1 MKSKILL
8 MLVCALGLVACQ
20 NVQMS
25 KSEPPNVTMN
35 YDLPG
40 APDKQPKLGT
50 DTPELAKLEA
60 GNLVDFR
67 LENSRG
73 NSPRLLLVVMGRVV
87 DENSNEI
94 IAVDTPFASGAYTL
108 KLTRG
113 NNNRQEIASG
123 KNGYYKYSLIDITG
137 NGNNNRPPL
146 DPKIRVGP
154 GN

>member
-8 MLVCALGLVACQ
+8 MLVCTFGLAACQ

-25 KSEPPNVTMN
+25 ESGPPNVTMN
-35 YDLPG
+35 YVLPDDIKSPPG
-40 APDKQPKLGT
+40 LGT
-50 DTPELAKLEA
+50 NTPNLVKVEA
-60 GNLVDFR
+60 GNIVDFK
-67 LENSRG
+67 LETSRG
-73 NSPRLLLVVMGRVV
+73 NSPTLLLVVMGRVA
-87 DENSNEI
+87 DENSDVI
-94 IAVDTPFASGAYTL
+94 IDVETPFVDGDYTL
-108 KLTRG
+108 RLTRG